1 MGDLRQGVPTM
12 IRQIIGALALAL
24 ASSVVAVTSTLA
36 TDDYTLPFY
45 DPSVHLSYG
54 VDRDSRECVQ
64 RDWTDYLWND
74 CNLHYGR
81 VYDNHTGMDYPMDL
95 LSPIAASRDGTVVDL
110 YEGYGTEQ
118 FGTYGNFVLLS
129 HADGRRTL
137 YYHLAHDGV
146 RVSVGQAVKAGQ
158 WIADS
163 GCSGQCYG
171 AHLHFEMQ
179 KRRADSTWGSVD
191 PIYEQRFTT
200 NPGRVPFL
208 AAYVRENDPGTVV
221 IELGHNVTHWVEF
234 RNVGGRTWRTDIP
247 VGRLLLAT
255 WDPPLHTSPFRAA
268 DWPSGTIATWMDQ
281 ASRPPNTVARFTF
294 GLHGTQV
301 GSFDEAFNLLSNSI
315 RWFDHDALGGFHLPI
330 IVTKIPE

>member
-1 MGDLRQGVPTM
+1 MGDLRQGVPAM
-12 IRQIIGALALAL
+12 IRRLIGALALAL

-36 TDDYTLPFY
+36 TDDYTYPFY

-146 RVSVGQAVKAGQ
+146 RVSVGQAVKEGQ

-179 KRRADSTWGSVD
+179 KRRADGTWGSVD

-221 IELGHNVTHWVEF
+221 IELGHTVTHWVEF

-255 WDPPLHTSPFRAA
+255 WEPPLHTSPFRAA

-330 IVTKIPE
+330 IVTKILE

>member
-1 MGDLRQGVPTM
+1 
-12 IRQIIGALALAL
+12 
-24 ASSVVAVTSTLA
+24 
-36 TDDYTLPFY
+36 
-45 DPSVHLSYG
+45 VHLSYG

-95 LSPIAASRDGTVVDL
+95 LSPIAASRDGTVIDL

-146 RVSVGQAVKAGQ
+146 RVSVGQAVKEGQ

-179 KRRADSTWGSVD
+179 KRRADGTWGSVD

-221 IELGHNVTHWVEF
+221 IELGHTVTHWVEF

-255 WDPPLHTSPFRAA
+255 WEPPLHTSPFRAA

-330 IVTKIPE
+330 IVTKILE

>member
-1 MGDLRQGVPTM
+1 M
-12 IRQIIGALALAL
+12 IRRLTGALVLAL
-24 ASSVVAVTSTLA
+24 ASSVVAATSTLA

-64 RDWTDYLWND
+64 RDWTDHLWND

-95 LSPIAASRDGTVVDL
+95 LSPVAASRDGTVVDL

-179 KRRADSTWGSVD
+179 KRRADGAWGSVD

-208 AAYVRENDPGTVV
+208 ASYVRENDPGTVV
-221 IELGHNVTHWVEF
+221 IQLGQTVTHWVEF
-234 RNVGGRTWRTDIP
+234 RNEGGRTWRTDIP

-255 WDPPLHTSPFRAA
+255 WDPPLHTSRFRAA

-281 ASRPPNTVARFTF
+281 TSTPPNTVARFTF

>member
-1 MGDLRQGVPTM
+1 M
-12 IRQIIGALALAL
+12 IRRLCGGLALAAVASL
-24 ASSVVAVTSTLA
+24 ASAPSILA

-45 DPSVHLSYG
+45 VPSVHLSYG
-54 VDRDSRECVQ
+54 VDRDPGGCRQ
-64 RDWTDYLWND
+64 RDWTDTLWLD

-81 VYDNHTGMDYPMDL
+81 VYDGHTGMDYPLDL
-95 LSPIAASRDGTVVDL
+95 LRPVAASRDGTVVDL

-129 HADGRRTL
+129 HSDGRRTL
-137 YYHLAHDGV
+137 YYHLAHNGV

-171 AHLHFEMQ
+171 PHLHFEMRKQ
-179 KRRADSTWGSVD
+179 RSDGSWGPVD

-208 AAYVRENDPGTVV
+208 AAYVGENDPGIVV
-221 IELGHNVTHWVEF
+221 IELGHTVTHWVEF
-234 RNVGGRTWRTDIP
+234 RNTGGRTWRNNVST
-247 VGRLLLAT
+247 GRLILAT

-268 DWPSGTIATWMDQ
+268 DWPSGTVPTWMDQ
-281 ASRPPNTVARFTF
+281 TTTASNGIARFTF
-294 GLHGTQV
+294 GLHASQV
-301 GSFDEAFNLLSNSI
+301 GSFEESYNLLANAL
-315 RWFDHDALGGFHLPI
+315 RWFDHSALGGFYLPI
-330 IVTKIPE
+330 ILTKILE